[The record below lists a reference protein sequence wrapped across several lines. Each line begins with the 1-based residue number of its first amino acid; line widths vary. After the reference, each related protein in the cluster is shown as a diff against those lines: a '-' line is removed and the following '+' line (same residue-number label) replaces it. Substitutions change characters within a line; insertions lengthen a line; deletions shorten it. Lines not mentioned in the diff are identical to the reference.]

1 MSGVRLSAALAV
13 TAVALLA
20 ASAAA
25 CKPSHQRYQAEPRE
39 QRVPPA
45 VRPAAHAF
53 FPWARRSGENAL
65 RAGPVYLLAL
75 SYRSTITRDGDESDA
90 AGNELH
96 RALVAVAPSYSHP
109 ITLTGRRLGR
119 PGPHTT
125 LAFSTNGATHCTVQ
139 GLNVSCRAR
148 LFDEA
153 QALRVPG
160 GRRWRIVRTMLV
172 LPRTGRFR
180 VVARGPGLR
189 AVIPLAVP
197 GPDWRRTPS

>member
-1 MSGVRLSAALAV
+1 VRLACVL
-13 TAVALLA
+13 AVALLP
-20 ASAAA
+20 A
-25 CKPSHQRYQAEPRE
+25 CAGERQLRYRSGPRE
-39 QRVPPA
+39 QRAPLA
-45 VRPAAHAF
+45 VRPAAHTF
-53 FPWARRSGENAL
+53 FPWDRRGGENAL

-75 SYRSTITRDGDESDA
+75 SYRSSISRDGDESDG
-90 AGNELH
+90 AGNDLH
-96 RALVAVAPSYSHP
+96 RALVAVAPSYPKP
-109 ITLTGRRLGR
+109 IRLTGRRLGR

-125 LAFSTNGATHCTVQ
+125 LAFSTNGATHCTVH
-139 GLNVSCRAR
+139 GLNVSCRPR

-153 QALRVPG
+153 WALRVPG

-180 VVARGPGLR
+180 IVATGPDLR

>member
-1 MSGVRLSAALAV
+1 MFVP
-13 TAVALLA
+13 VALLSA
-20 ASAAA
+20 CASGH
-25 CKPSHQRYQAEPRE
+25 KPYVAMPRE

-53 FPWARRSGENAL
+53 FPWDRRGGENAL

-75 SYRSTITRDGDESDA
+75 SYRSSISRDGDDSDG
-90 AGNELH
+90 AGNDLH
-96 RALVAVAPSYSHP
+96 RTLVAVAPSYPKP
-109 ITLTGRRLGR
+109 ITLTGRRVGR

-125 LAFSTNGATHCTVQ
+125 LAFSTNGATRCTVS
-139 GLNVSCRAR
+139 GVDVSCRPR

-153 QALRVPG
+153 PALRVPG
-160 GRRWRIVRTMLV
+160 GRRWRLVTTMLV

-180 VVARGPGLR
+180 IVATGPGLR
-189 AVIPLAVP
+189 AVIQLAVP